1 MDIYT
6 KSVAINNLDK
16 LAEMDI
22 STGEYNKMDQWING
36 LIKLPF
42 GKITELPVKNEDSF
56 EAKREYIQK
65 TLNNMNKAIYGH
77 LKRKLIF
84 YK

>member
-6 KSVAINNLDK
+6 KAIAINNLDK

-36 LIKLPF
+36 LIKLRLEKWYHYLCPI
-42 GKITELPVKNEDSF
+42 KIV
-56 EAKREYIQK
+56 
-65 TLNNMNKAIYGH
+65 
-77 LKRKLIF
+77 LIRNVIT
-84 YK
+84 

>member
-6 KSVAINNLDK
+6 KSIAINNLDK

-36 LIKLPF
+36 LIKPF
-42 GKITELPVKNEDSF
+42 WKNGS
-56 EAKREYIQK
+56 A
-65 TLNNMNKAIYGH
+65 TCV
-77 LKRKLIF
+77 
-84 YK
+84 

>member
-6 KSVAINNLDK
+6 KSIAINNLDK

-42 GKITELPVKNEDSF
+42 GKMDTTCLIKIILIKNVIISK
-56 EAKREYIQK
+56 KRWI
-65 TLNNMNKAIYGH
+65 I
-77 LKRKLIF
+77 
-84 YK
+84 